1 MEFIKKAGKVVE
13 ENQGLIIKVGIG
25 LLAAFGV
32 VKGYQALGRVM
43 AEEDAEYEVVSD
55 EIVTET
61 NELPE

>member
-1 MEFIKKAGKVVE
+1 MEFVKKVGKVVE

-32 VKGYQALGRVM
+32 VKGYQAIGKVI
-43 AEEDAEYEVVSD
+43 AEEDAEYEVTND